1 MKKIVYFR
9 LKCIGCS
16 VCALQAPNIW
26 QMDKTDGKAQLLD
39 AEFKKDNYFRMLWPD
54 ELETMKQIEQTCP
67 TRAIQLL

>member
-1 MKKIVYFR
+1 
-9 LKCIGCS
+9 
-16 VCALQAPNIW
+16 
-26 QMDKTDGKAQLLD
+26 MDKTDGKAQLLD